1 MGGLIVISQILFDGP
16 LELVWDFMRTV
27 EDLEDGDHTSD
38 QVGPFT
44 TTKPFLDLDLEII
57 FL

>member
-1 MGGLIVISQILFDGP
+1 MDLLFSQILFDGL

-44 TTKPFLDLDLEII
+44 TTIPFLDLDL
-57 FL
+57 

>member
-1 MGGLIVISQILFDGP
+1 MGGLIVISQILFDGL

-44 TTKPFLDLDLEII
+44 TTIPFLDLDL
-57 FL
+57 